1 MSMSIRPAPLAAGSV
16 KLIPLEISHAEALFE
31 AGTDAVIWKHLP
43 LRAPTLDHMRRIV
56 RQAIED
62 GERGHRITYT
72 VMKQDSVMGST
83 SILNPSAEHR
93 SFEIGFTWLTPS
105 SWGTGLNQTSKY
117 LLLSHGFEDAGAVRI
132 QFRTAAGNIRSQQ
145 ALKKI
150 GAVCEGTL
158 RKSFHGTDMMFF
170 SILGDEW
177 PAVKEMLEPFTI
189 KAGGG

>member
-1 MSMSIRPAPLAAGSV
+1 
-16 KLIPLEISHAEALFE
+16 
-31 AGTDAVIWKHLP
+31 
-43 LRAPTLDHMRRIV
+43 
-56 RQAIED
+56 
-62 GERGHRITYT
+62 
-72 VMKQDSVMGST
+72 MGST

-105 SWGTGLNQTSKY
+105 SWGTGLNQTCKSRRSATVSKMRE
-117 LLLSHGFEDAGAVRI
+117 LIRI

-150 GAVCEGTL
+150 GAVSEGTL

-177 PAVKEMLEPFTI
+177 PAVKEKLEPFTSQ
-189 KAGGG
+189 GGRWLMRCMSSYPQTAASGAR